1 MLLFTTRVVLPPR
14 SLCQLALPPR
24 SLCQL
29 AVSVISSS
37 SSSACGGVA
46 SSSGWRL
53 SSAAYGLSAAQ
64 AASERR
70 VGSTTDAGGRGGR
83 AALQLLPPSAAAAA
97 CVKDFFSTSAR
108 PFAATAVSD
117 ANAAS
122 SPSGASLLRHASSS
136 YGSVETNLFF
146 LLPNQINILFSF
158 PIFSFPNSPTSVPIT
173 TEATATP
180 GGATTEPIA
189 DSTLSMAARGLTTS
203 WGVTISMLDTS
214 RWTCCVEHCPTAD
227 ISSICA
233 DLRR

>member
-146 LLPNQINILFSF
+146 LLPNQINILSF
-158 PIFSFPNSPTSVPIT
+158 FVSNFFVSKQPDLSPDHH
-173 TEATATP
+173 
-180 GGATTEPIA
+180 GGNRNP
-189 DSTLSMAARGLTTS
+189 
-203 WGVTISMLDTS
+203 
-214 RWTCCVEHCPTAD
+214 RWCD
-227 ISSICA
+227 
-233 DLRR
+233 D